1 MGPSVRMPF
10 GRYRGLRVDDLEP
23 EYCGWLLR
31 RWTGPM
37 AQSLRAALEE
47 VRDRKIMETAK

>member
-1 MGPSVRMPF
+1 MSSARMPF
-10 GRYRGLRVDDLEP
+10 GRYRGVRVEDLEP

-37 AQSLRAALEE
+37 AQSLRVALEE
-47 VRDRKIMETAK
+47 VRDRKREECAK